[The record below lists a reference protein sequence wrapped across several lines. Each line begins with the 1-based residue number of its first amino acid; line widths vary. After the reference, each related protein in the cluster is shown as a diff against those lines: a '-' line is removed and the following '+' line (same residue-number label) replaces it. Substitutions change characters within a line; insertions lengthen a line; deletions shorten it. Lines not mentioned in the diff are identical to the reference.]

1 MADAAFW
8 DQRFEGA
15 SYAYGEAPNAFLAS
29 LAGTF
34 ARGQR
39 ALVPGDGEG
48 RNGVFLAGLGLVVE
62 TLDLSAEGVGKARR
76 LAEARGVRLVA
87 RQADVLQ
94 WDWPVAAFD
103 VIVLLYL
110 HLAEPERRFV
120 HARALAALK
129 PGGRIVL
136 EAFTPAQLERQQAG
150 ARGGPRDAALLYR
163 VDDLRADFADA
174 EIELLQEVE
183 TDLHE
188 GTLHVG
194 PSAVVRLIG
203 RRPYS
208 TGATAQAPPVTA
220 ACSRF

>member
-8 DQRFEGA
+8 DQRFAGA
-15 SYAYGEAPNAFLAS
+15 TYAYGEAPNAFLAS
-29 LAGTF
+29 LAATF

-48 RNGVFLAGLGLVVE
+48 RNGVFLAELGLVVE
-62 TLDLSAEGVGKARR
+62 TLDLSAEGVAKARR
-76 LAEARGVRLVA
+76 LAEARGVRVDA
-87 RQADVLQ
+87 RQADVLG
-94 WDWPVAAFD
+94 WEWPAAAFD

-110 HLAEPERRFV
+110 HLGESERRFV

-129 PGGRIVL
+129 SGGRIVL
-136 EAFTPAQLERQQAG
+136 EAFTPLQLERQQAG

-163 VDDLRADFADA
+163 AEHLREDFAAA

-183 TDLHE
+183 TDLRE

-194 PSAVVRLIG
+194 PSAVVRTVA
-203 RRPYS
+203 RK
-208 TGATAQAPPVTA
+208 
-220 ACSRF
+220 